1 LNKILTLLAIQ
12 FCCVFHV
19 NAGYVTQNNVKI
31 ERVNVGY
38 TGGEIYFSIDR
49 TPSNPKS
56 CSNTGSSNRL
66 IAVDPNRSSTA
77 QVLSALLS
85 VQARGS
91 LVELHIYDDSCFN
104 NFAKL
109 RRLSLL

>member
-1 LNKILTLLAIQ
+1 MDKILILLAIQ
-12 FCCVFHV
+12 FCCAFH
-19 NAGYVTQNNVKI
+19 ASADYATQNNVKI

-49 TPSNPKS
+49 TPTNPKS

-66 IAVDPNRSSTA
+66 IAVDPNKSSTA
-77 QVLSALLS
+77 QVLSALLIA
-85 VQARGS
+85 QARGS